1 MQPVQPEREPHKLL
15 KASLD
20 GLSVLFAPAF
30 FSRFFDFIGSLRSP
44 PEPQDKSR
52 PPPVPMK

>member
-1 MQPVQPEREPHKLL
+1 L
-15 KASLD
+15 KVALD
-20 GLSVLFAPAF
+20 GLWVLFAPAF
-30 FSRFFDFIGSLRSP
+30 FSRFFYFIGSLRSP